1 MREVMLVAVGGSLGA
16 LARYG
21 TGLAAGHLFGK
32 GFPWGT
38 LAVNVAGCFAMGL
51 VMEWILDLESHEVVT
66 TALRGQMSFWK
77 QGVAIGFLGGLTT
90 FSTFGADTMREI
102 ESGNFALGLVNI
114 GANVLLSLA
123 AVWAGMAIMQAVD

>member
-21 TGLAAGHLFGK
+21 TGLAVGHLLSK

-38 LAVNVAGCFAMGL
+38 LVVNVVGCFVMGL
-51 VMEWILDLESHEVVT
+51 VMEWILDLESHEVAT
-66 TALRGQMSFWK
+66 AALRGQVAFWK

-90 FSTFGADTMREI
+90 FSSFGADKMRQLE
-102 ESGNFALGLVNI
+102 EGHFGLGLANI
-114 GANVLLSLA
+114 GGNVLLSLA
-123 AVWAGMAIMQAVD
+123 AVWAGMAIMQAAN